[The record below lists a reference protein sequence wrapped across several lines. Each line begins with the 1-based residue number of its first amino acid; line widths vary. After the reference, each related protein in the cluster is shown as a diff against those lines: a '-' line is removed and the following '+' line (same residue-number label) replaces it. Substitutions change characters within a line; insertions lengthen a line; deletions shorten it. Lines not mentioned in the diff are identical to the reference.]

1 MAAAARQR
9 LDVVVVGAGVMGSAA
24 AHALVSSIGSA
35 ASGRQC
41 TVALLEQHEFG
52 HKHGSSHGHSRIIRP
67 VYSQEHYA
75 SLMPEAYQRW
85 GALDAESESTLYTR
99 TGGLYWGP
107 AGFVDPSGDSL
118 HTHRATC
125 DALGVEYEMLS
136 AVDVAERWPPLDT
149 PGSATWEGLFSPDCG
164 ILHAD
169 ACVAALQ
176 AAATAGGAELH
187 ERCAVT
193 EIEGGGEGEPVSVWT
208 ADGRRFVADACIV
221 CAGPWAGELLRRAT
235 GLNVALQPT
244 QNTVAYWPAEAG
256 HEAAF
261 EADNFPVL
269 ISDCELGAF
278 YSIPSAS
285 EDEKGTWKFDRH
297 GGPALAADEL
307 SDKDPAR
314 GAAEV
319 AESAT
324 WIDRHVRW
332 VGTEPVSVEPCVYTM
347 TRDEDFII
355 DQIPTRPKIAVVS
368 TPCPCLLL
376 ASRSALSPCMCR
388 AQGAGFSGHGFKL
401 APVVGRILAQLALG
415 GQAAVDAETRAHL
428 HHWAITRPAVAEL
441 ATAADFPYVTQQREG
456 PVEGGRQKL

>member
-1 MAAAARQR
+1 M
-9 LDVVVVGAGVMGSAA
+9 
-24 AHALVSSIGSA
+24 
-35 ASGRQC
+35 
-41 TVALLEQHEFG
+41 
-52 HKHGSSHGHSRIIRP
+52 
-67 VYSQEHYA
+67 
-75 SLMPEAYQRW
+75 
-85 GALDAESESTLYTR
+85 
-99 TGGLYWGP
+99 
-107 AGFVDPSGDSL
+107 
-118 HTHRATC
+118 
-125 DALGVEYEMLS
+125 
-136 AVDVAERWPPLDT
+136 AERWPPLDT
-149 PGSATWEGLFSPDCG
+149 PASATWEGLYSRDCG

-193 EIEGGGEGEPVSVWT
+193 EIEGGREGEPVSVRT
-208 ADGRRFVADACIV
+208 ADGRRFDADACIV

-235 GLNVALQPT
+235 GLSVALQPT

-319 AESAT
+319 AESAA

-368 TPCPCLLL
+368 TPCPCPQP
-376 ASRSALSPCMCR
+376 SRSALSPCMCR
-388 AQGAGFSGHGFKL
+388 ASRGLDSRAMASSWPPSSAASWRSWRSAGRRPS
-401 APVVGRILAQLALG
+401 
-415 GQAAVDAETRAHL
+415 TR
-428 HHWAITRPAVAEL
+428 RPAP
-441 ATAADFPYVTQQREG
+441 TSTT
-456 PVEGGRQKL
+456 GRSRAQPWRSRPRPRTSRT